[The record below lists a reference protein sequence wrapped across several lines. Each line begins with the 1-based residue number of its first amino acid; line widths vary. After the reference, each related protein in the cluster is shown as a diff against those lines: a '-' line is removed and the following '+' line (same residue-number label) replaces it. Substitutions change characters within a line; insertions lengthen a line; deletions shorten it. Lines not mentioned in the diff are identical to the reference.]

1 MTKKKKITTSLMMM
15 TSKLMSVPCQFV
27 VVFLGIILIFFPTP
41 NVNSVTSLLM
51 STQERKM
58 MEGMMM
64 TLMMVGLIMEIR
76 RHVYLLFVFI
86 VLRKRKRARIG
97 RRTIASYNTKE
108 HVT

>member
-1 MTKKKKITTSLMMM
+1 M
-15 TSKLMSVPCQFV
+15 
-27 VVFLGIILIFFPTP
+27 FLVNLFSFLESYLYLSFLIPTQH
-41 NVNSVTSLLM
+41 VNSVTSLLM